1 MAAARDDDALNW
13 AGDDDPTLV
22 AKDSDVVA
30 DDAVQEAA
38 STKPGAEAAA
48 LPAGWTPVGEPGR
61 VEDAETTDA
70 ASDAPAQTGSAA
82 LITLGV
88 LGGVYLIYM
97 LGWGVVATRMST
109 GTLDPVAQFMFG
121 LGNWFA
127 ILAVPLWFGVT
138 LWLTA
143 GQPRRRLIWLFAGV
157 VVLLPMPFLL
167 GTGVT
172 S

>member
-1 MAAARDDDALNW
+1 
-13 AGDDDPTLV
+13 
-22 AKDSDVVA
+22 
-30 DDAVQEAA
+30 
-38 STKPGAEAAA
+38 
-48 LPAGWTPVGEPGR
+48 
-61 VEDAETTDA
+61 
-70 ASDAPAQTGSAA
+70 
-82 LITLGV
+82 
-88 LGGVYLIYM
+88 
-97 LGWGVVATRMST
+97 MST

-143 GQPRRRLIWLFAGV
+143 GRPRRRLLWLFAGV
-157 VVLLPMPFLL
+157 VVLLPLPFLL

>member
-22 AKDSDVVA
+22 ARDA
-30 DDAVQEAA
+30 DAVAAGGSANPEAPA
-38 STKPGAEAAA
+38 GAD

-61 VEDAETTDA
+61 VRQPDAATDA
-70 ASDAPAQTGSAA
+70 ADTDDGPAQSGSAT

-88 LGGVYLIYM
+88 LGGIYLIYM
-97 LGWGVVATRMST
+97 IGWGVVATRMST
-109 GTLDPVAQFMFG
+109 GTIDPVAQFMFM
-121 LGNWFA
+121 LGTWFA

-138 LWLTA
+138 LWLT
-143 GQPRRRLIWLFAGV
+143 GGRPRTRLLWLFAGV
-157 VVLLPMPFLL
+157 VLLVPLPFLL
-167 GTGVT
+167 GTGVA